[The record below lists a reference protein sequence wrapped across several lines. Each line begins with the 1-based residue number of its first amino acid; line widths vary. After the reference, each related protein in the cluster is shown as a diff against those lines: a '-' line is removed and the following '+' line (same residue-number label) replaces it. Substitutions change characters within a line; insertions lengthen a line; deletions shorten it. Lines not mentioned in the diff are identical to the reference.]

1 VQNQIVK
8 HFSIKKMHCKTF
20 FAVKTV
26 LEHDENK
33 CKRHIWG
40 IQYLN
45 FGIFIY
51 LLLGRKNVKM
61 MKIST

>member
-1 VQNQIVK
+1 
-8 HFSIKKMHCKTF
+8 MHCKTF